1 MRTLIY
7 QFFLLYNLKQM
18 NLPNFYQREINRL
31 VEILKNYRPQKVIV
45 FGSVAKGKA
54 KRESD
59 IDLCI
64 IKDFSGKKIEE
75 KQKIRRLFSSF
86 NYDYPVAVDLHLY
99 SPSEFD
105 NSEKNFFIEEIKK
118 TGLVVYE

>member
-1 MRTLIY
+1 
-7 QFFLLYNLKQM
+7 M
-18 NLPNFYQREINRL
+18 NLSNFYRQEVNRL
-31 VEILKNYRPQKVIV
+31 VEILKKYQPQRVIV
-45 FGSVAKGKA
+45 FGSVAQGRARKG
-54 KRESD
+54 SD

-64 IKDFSGKKIEE
+64 IKDFSGKRIEE

-105 NSEKNFFIEEIKK
+105 NSEEKNFFIEEIKK

>member
-1 MRTLIY
+1 
-7 QFFLLYNLKQM
+7 M
-18 NLPNFYQREINRL
+18 NLPDFYQREINRL
-31 VEILKNYRPQKVIV
+31 VEILKKYQPQKVIV
-45 FGSVAKGKA
+45 FGSVAQGKA

-64 IKDFSGKKIEE
+64 IKDFSGKRIEE
-75 KQKIRRLFSSF
+75 KQKIRRLFSSL

-105 NSEKNFFIEEIKK
+105 NSEEKNFFIEEIKK

>member
-1 MRTLIY
+1 MALSSFY
-7 QFFLLYNLKQM
+7 KQ
-18 NLPNFYQREINRL
+18 EINRL
-31 VEILKNYRPQKVIV
+31 VEILKNYQPQKVIV
-45 FGSVAKGKA
+45 FGSVAQGKA
-54 KRESD
+54 KKGSD

-64 IKDFSGKKIEE
+64 VKDFSGERIKE

-105 NSEKNFFIEEIKK
+105 NSAEKNFFIEEIKK